1 MPDSPPPAFSA
12 LLIDD
17 EPLARLELRRL
28 LKAHPAVAIAGE
40 AGTLAEARTR
50 LQQPDYDL
58 VFLDIQLRGG
68 NAFDLVAD
76 IRPEARVIFVTAYD
90 RYAVRA
96 FEVNALDYLLKPVAA
111 ARLAAALERATAA
124 RAAPAAVVPPAAA
137 TQPPLRL
144 ARDDRVLVKIGTSLR
159 FIDLAA
165 IGAIR
170 SCENYTELLL
180 LNGEK
185 PLVLRSLKA
194 WEDLLPEDSFVRV
207 HRQTLVNLAH
217 VRAIVRLGGDDVQ
230 FELAPPL
237 PPVAASR
244 RQLADLRHRFAAAGL
259 GSLLP

>member
-1 MPDSPPPAFSA
+1 MAESPTPKFSA

-28 LKAHPAVAIAGE
+28 LKAHPNVTVTGE
-40 AGTLAEARTR
+40 AGTLTEARHLLR
-50 LQQPDYDL
+50 QPGHDL

-68 NAFDLVAD
+68 NAFDLIADVAAS
-76 IRPEARVIFVTAYD
+76 ARVIFVTAYD

-96 FEVNALDYLLKPVAA
+96 FEVNALDYLLKPVTAP
-111 ARLAAALERATAA
+111 RLAAALDRAAVA
-124 RAAPAAVVPPAAA
+124 RAAAAAVVAAVPP
-137 TQPPLRL
+137 PIRL
-144 ARDDRVLVKIGTSLR
+144 APDDRVLVKVGTALR
-159 FIDLAA
+159 FIDVAA

-194 WEDLLPEDSFVRV
+194 WEELLPEETFVRV
-207 HRQTLVNLAH
+207 HRQTLVNLVH
-217 VRAIVRLGGDDVQ
+217 VRAIVRLGEDDVH

>member
-28 LKAHPAVAIAGE
+28 LKAHPAVAVAGE
-40 AGTLAEARTR
+40 AGTLAEARAR
-50 LQQPDYDL
+50 LQQSDYDL

-68 NAFDLVAD
+68 NAFDLVAE

-111 ARLAAALERATAA
+111 PRLAAALERAAA
-124 RAAPAAVVPPAAA
+124 RAAPVPTAP
-137 TQPPLRL
+137 PPLRL
-144 ARDDRVLVKIGTSLR
+144 AREDRVLVKVGASLR
-159 FIDLAA
+159 FIELAA

-180 LNGEK
+180 VNGEK